1 MNYPFAKQGIY
12 NIQEIKP
19 NKMETKTWY
28 YAQYELN
35 KFPMFS
41 SCFETLA
48 EVEKDVKPYLSVM
61 ENLEYKKREVVIGEV
76 END

>member
-1 MNYPFAKQGIY
+1 MK
-12 NIQEIKP
+12 
-19 NKMETKTWY
+19 KTWY

-35 KFPMFS
+35 KFPMFT

-61 ENLEYKKREVVIGEV
+61 DNLEYKKREVEQDV
-76 END
+76 EADKEPV